1 MFTEVSDD
9 VVSVVYDRLGRRAA
23 ARARSVVVVGLHDVL
38 VAVAVV
44 LPDEVGVA

>member
-1 MFTEVSDD
+1 MKVSDD
-9 VVSVVYDRLGRRAA
+9 VVPVVYDRLGRGAA

-44 LPDEVGVA
+44 LPDKVGVA